1 MKRLWDLNIC
11 ICIVVT
17 FLFELLDG
25 SNMIPSQYR
34 LAIAAIILIFDAIF
48 AIYAII
54 ESRKK
59 NHSIKMFLDDYVCT
73 LVPATIFML
82 LVFNFGP
89 LKYRNEVKSAAIL
102 YLIIGL
108 VYNFVKDWKS
118 MKSVS
123 KNRWIIL
130 VILFVLDAIILRY
143 LLNDRMKE
151 NKSKE
156 VFLQTDIFV
165 LILLIV
171 LIPLH
176 LDIVHPIIGAVLSGS
191 VIIYQVIAITHNI
204 KERRKKKKKKK
215 SVAIPSV

>member
-1 MKRLWDLNIC
+1 MKKFLNLNIC

-17 FLFELLDG
+17 LLFELLDG

-59 NHSIKMFLDDYVCT
+59 NHSIKMFLDDTVST

-82 LVFNFGP
+82 LVFNVGP

-118 MKSVS
+118 IKSTS
-123 KNRWIIL
+123 KNNR
-130 VILFVLDAIILRY
+130 
-143 LLNDRMKE
+143 
-151 NKSKE
+151 
-156 VFLQTDIFV
+156 
-165 LILLIV
+165 
-171 LIPLH
+171 
-176 LDIVHPIIGAVLSGS
+176 LS
-191 VIIYQVIAITHNI
+191 
-204 KERRKKKKKKK
+204 
-215 SVAIPSV
+215 

>member
-59 NHSIKMFLDDYVCT
+59 DHSIKMFLDDYVCT

-108 VYNFVKDWKS
+108 IYNFVKDWKS

-123 KNRWIIL
+123 KNNR
-130 VILFVLDAIILRY
+130 
-143 LLNDRMKE
+143 
-151 NKSKE
+151 
-156 VFLQTDIFV
+156 
-165 LILLIV
+165 
-171 LIPLH
+171 
-176 LDIVHPIIGAVLSGS
+176 LS
-191 VIIYQVIAITHNI
+191 
-204 KERRKKKKKKK
+204 
-215 SVAIPSV
+215 

>member
-1 MKRLWDLNIC
+1 MATKENKLLKKVVMKE
-11 ICIVVT
+11 IVK
-17 FLFELLDG
+17 FLLF
-25 SNMIPSQYR
+25 
-34 LAIAAIILIFDAIF
+34 AIAMV

-123 KNRWIIL
+123 KNNR
-130 VILFVLDAIILRY
+130 
-143 LLNDRMKE
+143 
-151 NKSKE
+151 
-156 VFLQTDIFV
+156 
-165 LILLIV
+165 
-171 LIPLH
+171 
-176 LDIVHPIIGAVLSGS
+176 LS
-191 VIIYQVIAITHNI
+191 
-204 KERRKKKKKKK
+204 
-215 SVAIPSV
+215 